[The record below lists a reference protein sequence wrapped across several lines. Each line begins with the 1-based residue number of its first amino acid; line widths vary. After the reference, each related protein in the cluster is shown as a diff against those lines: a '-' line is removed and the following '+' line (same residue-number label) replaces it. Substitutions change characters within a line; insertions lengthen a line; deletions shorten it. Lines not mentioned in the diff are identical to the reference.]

1 MLTLPLLATLLAGIP
16 APISAPDSAIDPM
29 PAELETRYAL
39 SALPAALR
47 GDATVYLLDPAE
59 GYRLSQQGTS
69 GVTCLVQRT
78 AWELKDFRD
87 DIYIPLCYDAK
98 GAKTYLKA
106 IMDAAALRAQ
116 GLTPDELY
124 AEMQSRFA
132 GDSYETPGSGVSY
145 MIAPLQRTIGPP
157 DMKVVTIS
165 LPHLMFYA
173 PGVTNQDLGAVPDLG
188 DPSSLA
194 WPFIDRQGIPE
205 QSYMIQLVGE
215 AEKANILAAE
225 APLLRDL
232 CAYRDLL
239 CLAGAERP
247 DGAGR

>member
-1 MLTLPLLATLLAGIP
+1 MLSLTILATILAGIP
-16 APISAPDSAIDPM
+16 APTSAPDSTIDAM
-29 PAELETRYAL
+29 PPALETRYAL

-47 GDATVYLLDPAE
+47 ADATVYLLDPAD
-59 GYRLSQQGTS
+59 GYRVSRQGTS

-106 IMDAAALRAQ
+106 IMDAGSLRAQ
-116 GLTPDELY
+116 GLTPEQLY
-124 AEMQSRFA
+124 AEMTSRFA
-132 GDSYETPGSGVSY
+132 KGTYETPGSGVSY
-145 MIAPLQRTIGPP
+145 MIAPVQRTIGPP
-157 DMKVVTIS
+157 DLKVVTIS

-173 PGVTNQDLGAVPDLG
+173 PGVTNEDLGAAPDLA
-188 DPSSLA
+188 DPSTLA

-215 AEKANILAAE
+215 AEKATILATE

-232 CAYRDLL
+232 CAYRDVF
-239 CLAGAERP
+239 CLSAPR
-247 DGAGR
+247 RSQ